1 MSYASKES
9 SVDLGSPVT
18 LFEFIYGITEGDAYR
33 YSTTVDAVTLAGRA
47 WQPQNLRHSEI
58 TSAGSLDRSELTI
71 TARADIEV
79 ARLFI
84 AAPPSQPVV
93 VNIWRGHALT
103 GTQGWDEFKRIWT
116 GRVLNTA
123 WLEADVEMKC
133 EPIATSAKRVGL
145 RRNYQYGCPHVLYGT
160 ACTVSELA
168 NTSQARVVRVE
179 NSSTLVI
186 ELLAPPAEVTIPR
199 LLGGVFKLTLPSGR
213 QVLRS
218 ITNAQAAVGGGVQIT
233 LMSGAPEA
241 AAGLQCSVSRGCK
254 HTFEACRSFNNTSNF
269 GGCPNIPTK
278 DAFRTNTF

>member
-1 MSYASKES
+1 MSYESKEN

-18 LFEFIYGITEGDAYR
+18 LFEFIYGLTEGDAYR

-47 WQPQNLRHSEI
+47 WQPHNLKHSEI

-71 TARADIEV
+71 TARSDIEV

-103 GTQGWDEFKRIWT
+103 GLQGWDEFKRIWT

-123 WLEADVEMKC
+123 WLEADVEFKC

-168 NTSQARVVRVE
+168 NTAQAKVVSVI
-179 NSSTLVI
+179 NSATLVLQ
-186 ELLAPPAEVTIPR
+186 LLSPPAEVTAAR
-199 LLGGVFKLTLPSGR
+199 LLGGVFKLTLSTGR

-218 ITNAQAAVGGGVQIT
+218 ITSAQIVAGGVQVSLMSGVPEAAVG
-233 LMSGAPEA
+233 LR
-241 AAGLQCSVSRGCK
+241 CSVSRGCR
-254 HTFEACRSFNNTSNF
+254 HTFDDCRTFNNASNF

-278 DAFRTNTF
+278 DA